1 MLYFN
6 PPYYVI
12 DGISLLPD
20 HEDPLQWYFMP
31 VAPHFRTEADTS
43 IEGNPEIPVVS
54 LIKYRGDA
62 GQGGIIN
69 FDVNLG
75 VDQDLLDE
83 IKLKLR
89 NEADL
94 DDTPRLA
101 PLPVVD
107 GSVKLVMLG
116 QDSSIV
122 APEAEP
128 VFKLTF
134 ANSSKPSLY
143 GDNQAVFSAQL
154 DPEATV
160 IMEQALR
167 GEVAPVGVIY
177 TLEYVGLRPAYSV
190 SIQADWSRVQ
200 THMEEHFGVD
210 SIFLSASID
219 EQVDKL
225 IEDRVIVIEVD
236 TFVPEGEDAKDLI
249 TRRDQ
254 AVDEIKDMVTETF
267 FQASLEPPTR
277 EKPDNWDKAAE
288 VAQRVSTLSAT
299 GGLGVCS
306 FSYKK
311 VDMTRIDKKKL
322 NANIRERTAIKRSIS
337 PQAHLH
343 GLFKVLR
350 DNGIDA
356 QRFIMSVDTDD
367 DWYQRR
373 RIKAISRA
381 DFENDRIE
389 SVNLTLKY
397 GDDVKGLLFDEAHKE
412 DEVAWSSI
420 IENNL
425 MIRGVEAS
433 YTVNFKGVE
442 NAERPLKLQSE
453 PQVTASDIIEIQPR
467 ELYAI
472 NRVNIIALNFPWEAY
487 PHVEVH
493 VRYQDEENG
502 IAMDDS
508 FILTAGVTEAAWDVF
523 VLNPE
528 TDTIDFRV
536 IYRAAD
542 NKDIEMSWVSTD
554 EDIIVVRDPY
564 PSKRV
569 LDVVPVV
576 DWSEVDM
583 VFVDLRYGDVA
594 NDLFEEESFQ
604 FMADDKKP
612 KSFTVDLAD
621 TNKRT
626 VQYKVQIVFKTGNLV
641 EVPLSETQERR
652 VMVLQNM
659 KGHRVIQI
667 TTDGKD
673 FADSNIKNIQ
683 VEISYSDA
691 AAGIDVSDLFK
702 FVKPSDVGVFEFDY
716 VDADKTNYSYRL
728 KYVLN
733 NGLTKTIDATSSQE
747 EVLIVPVSPG

>member
-12 DGISLLPD
+12 NGISLLPD

-107 GSVKLVMLG
+107 GSVRLVMLG

-160 IMEQALR
+160 IIEQALR
-167 GEVAPVGVIY
+167 GEVAPIGVIY
-177 TLEYVGLRPAYSV
+177 TLEYVGLRPAYNV

-322 NANIRERTAIKRSIS
+322 NANIRERTAVKRSIS

-343 GLFKVLR
+343 GLFKTLR
-350 DNGIDA
+350 NDGIDP

-381 DFENDRIE
+381 DFENDQIE

-397 GDDVKGLLFDEAHKE
+397 GDDAKGLLFDATHKE
-412 DEVAWSSI
+412 DEVAWTSI
-420 IENNL
+420 IENSL
-425 MIRGVEAS
+425 MVRGVEAS

-442 NAERPLKLQSE
+442 NAERPVKLHSE
-453 PQVTASDIIEIQPR
+453 PQIIASDIIEIQPR

-493 VRYQDEENG
+493 ARYQDPEHG
-502 IAMDDS
+502 IAMDDT
-508 FILTAGVTEAAWDVF
+508 FILTAEVTETAWDVF
-523 VLNPE
+523 VLNRE
-528 TDTIDFRV
+528 KGTIDYRV

-554 EDIIVVRDPY
+554 EDMIVVRDPY

-583 VFVDLRYGDVA
+583 VFVDLRYGDAA

-612 KSFTVDLAD
+612 KSFTVDLVD

-733 NGLTKTIDATSSQE
+733 NGLTKTIDAISSQE
-747 EVLIVPVSPG
+747 EVLVVPVSPG